1 MKSAIII
8 AVLCVAVATALLRAK
23 RTAFE
28 LPPGVEFIVGQIT
41 TSFSCDG
48 LPSGYYGDVDN
59 ECKIF
64 HICHTQTLPDG
75 DLSVRHWSFFCGNQT
90 IFNQMSFTCAFPEEA
105 VPCRYAPDFY
115 YLNNNIGVENA
126 PFLTDEDIA
135 RAYAVISKQ

>member
-59 ECKIF
+59 DCKIF